1 MQMSVV
7 RRVSIPLGVLDRPV
21 QAQMTVLLVTA
32 DPDLR
37 AAASRVLEGE
47 GYRVLAASHSGHAQL
62 ACRTAPRIDVLITD
76 LALDEMTGVALAERV
91 RRDFPD
97 VQTLF
102 FGGTGTPES
111 EGVLVHPFT
120 RDELLAA
127 LELVSAFP
135 V

>member
-1 MQMSVV
+1 MEMSVV
-7 RRVSIPLGVLDRPV
+7 RRVSIPLGVLERPF
-21 QAQMTVLLVTA
+21 QGQMTVLLVTA

-37 AAASRVLEGE
+37 AATGRALERE
-47 GYRVLAASHSGHAQL
+47 GYRVLAAAHSGHALL
-62 ACRTAPRIDVLITD
+62 ACRTASHVDVLITD
-76 LALDEMTGVALAERV
+76 LALDEMSGPALAERV
-91 RRDFPD
+91 RRDFPE

-102 FGGTGTPES
+102 FGGPGTPES